1 MSNRSKQILK
11 IFFIAVMMA
20 AIFAQPVSA
29 QDRCH
34 ANVTKVAGTCVYDG
48 STSTWQVKINLY
60 GYKVSFKADP
70 TNLTFENKESN
81 NKDFYINLAE
91 GTYEYD
97 RWEWVNGAW
106 VSRGTGSIT
115 LEGCALPHAS
125 GSASLGT
132 CTPGDPGTN
141 SVTDVN
147 ISVDHAVLLINGGSY
162 DTSTTIPLGPG
173 SYPWSWSAVG
183 DYWGSG
189 GGTLDVGNCTPKY
202 QADVQFGVDACAWG
216 GDGFERNVVL
226 TIAGASVTLTGAGGP
241 YGPYTSSQ
249 TIKLPV
255 GDYGYSWSAVEPGY
269 EGEGSGTL
277 SLPECDQTKADA
289 AANIGSCSY
298 NDGKSL
304 TVVDIVVQNAIF
316 TIDGNDY
323 TESATLKFS
332 PGDYPYSWGP
342 VSGEYTGSGEGIL
355 TVGVCNPKQ
364 NEDPSVD
371 VAAGGSGPSLLVSIT
386 PMMTLVGGLG
396 IAWVV
401 TEQSKVRKTK

>member
-1 MSNRSKQILK
+1 MPNRSVRIFK
-11 IFFIAVMMA
+11 IFFIVVIMA
-20 AIFAQPVSA
+20 AVFVQPVSA

-34 ANVTKVAGTCVYDG
+34 ANVTKVDGSCVYDG
-48 STSTWQVKINLY
+48 TISTWQVKINLS
-60 GYKVSFKADP
+60 GYKVSFRYDP
-70 TNLTFENKESN
+70 STMTFEKKSGSE
-81 NKDFYINLAE
+81 DFYINLPE
-91 GTYEYD
+91 GTHIYD
-97 RWEWVNGAW
+97 KWEWSGGTW
-106 VSRGTGSIT
+106 VEKGTGSIT
-115 LEGCALPHAS
+115 LDGCALVHAS

-147 ISVDHAVLLINGGSY
+147 ISVSNAVLLIANGSY
-162 DTSTTIPLGPG
+162 ETSTTIPLGPG
-173 SYPWSWSAVG
+173 NYPWSWTAKPG
-183 DYWGSG
+183 YWGSG
-189 GGTLDVGNCTPKY
+189 GDTLIVENCTPKY
-202 QADVQFGVDACAWG
+202 QADVQFGVDTCSWG
-216 GDGFERNVVL
+216 GEVFERDVVL
-226 TIAGASVTLTGAGGP
+226 TIDGASVTLTGTGGP

-289 AANIGSCSY
+289 VANIGSCSY
-298 NDGKSL
+298 NDGKSF
-304 TVVDIVVQNAIF
+304 TVVDLTVQNAIF
-316 TIDGNDY
+316 TIDGKSY
-323 TESATLKFS
+323 TEAAILKFS

-355 TVGVCNPKQ
+355 TVGACTPKQ

-386 PMMTLVGGLG
+386 PMMTLIGGLG